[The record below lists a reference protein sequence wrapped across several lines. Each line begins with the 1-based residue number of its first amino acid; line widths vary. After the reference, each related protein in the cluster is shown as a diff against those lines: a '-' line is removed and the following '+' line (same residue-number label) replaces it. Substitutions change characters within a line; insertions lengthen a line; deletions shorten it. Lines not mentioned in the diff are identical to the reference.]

1 MSHFSL
7 ISLLSVGAGGFLGAT
22 SRYLLSVSID
32 EYLKPEQFPLGIF
45 AVNIIGC
52 LMIGLL
58 AGFFEL
64 KSWMNVELRLFI
76 FVGFLGGFTTFS
88 TFINDTFLLGR
99 EGEMMAALL
108 NIGGQVLLGLLFVW
122 IGYSV
127 VKLFS

>member
-1 MSHFSL
+1 MNFSL

-22 SRYLLSVSID
+22 SRYLLAVSVD
-32 EYLKPEQFPLGIF
+32 EYIKPEQFPFGIF
-45 AVNIIGC
+45 IVNIVGC
-52 LMIGLL
+52 LLIGLL
-58 AGFFEL
+58 AGIFEL
-64 KSWMNVELRLFI
+64 KGWMNVELRLFI

-108 NIGGQVLLGLLFVW
+108 NVGGQVLLGLLFVW
-122 IGYSV
+122 VGYFV